1 MRVIVFFTGL
11 LIIPIKQ
18 DLKSGPALILYHE
31 KEWHNCFKGLVVLN
45 VIDRL
50 NKLDNNIC
58 INKDASKKKESQ
70 RLNKST
76 KTSPE
81 RSSSHYCNNKSLKSL

>member
-11 LIIPIKQ
+11 LIMPIKQ

-58 INKDASKKKESQ
+58 INKDASKIIKIGLKKRQKSVFKL
-70 RLNKST
+70 LNWPAT
-76 KTSPE
+76 A
-81 RSSSHYCNNKSLKSL
+81 